1 MESLV
6 FRNYVIL
13 NVRFSVL
20 GFLQK
25 LGCEPG
31 RLEGQDTEQE
41 LMERAQSMET
51 AKKIRSGYY
60 PEGNYASG

>member
-1 MESLV
+1 M

-51 AKKIRSGYY
+51 AKNTLRILS
-60 PEGNYASG
+60 EGNYASG